1 MVLGKKI
8 YRLVGLDGSP
18 HPVWD
23 TTFESID
30 SAIKTAKNLCRGQR
44 EKSDFHEMT
53 VGVEVMTSNGSWRT
67 ILYE

>member
-1 MVLGKKI
+1 MALGKKI

-30 SAIKTAKNLCRGQR
+30 AALRIAKNLCKTTKNTEHYVER
-44 EKSDFHEMT
+44 T
-53 VGVEVMTSNGSWRT
+53 IGVEVMTSNGSWRT
-67 ILYE
+67 ILYQ